1 MSSTDYIANV
11 FAHYIFQKRIKMRKW
26 LLKKVS
32 KAILLLNDVF
42 IIAVEKNEATNEQ
55 WFLDFEDSLNYLSTI
70 DHNHD

>member
-1 MSSTDYIANV
+1 
-11 FAHYIFQKRIKMRKW
+11 MRKW

-70 DHNHD
+70 DHNYD